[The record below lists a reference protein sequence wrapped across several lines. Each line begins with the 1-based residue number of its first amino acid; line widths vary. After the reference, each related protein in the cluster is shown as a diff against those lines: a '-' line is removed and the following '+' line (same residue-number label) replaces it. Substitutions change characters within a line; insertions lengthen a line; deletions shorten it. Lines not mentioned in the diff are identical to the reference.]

1 MGRPQTISNEEMLAA
16 ARDVF
21 LKHGAFGSTKEIA
34 RRAGI
39 SEAALFKRF
48 STKAQL
54 FMAAMAPPTPGIDAI
69 IARAA
74 AMNSAHKALHALS
87 QAVLDYFRVAI
98 PLILPLVSHPT
109 FGAAELPRNF
119 ETSPATNLLKAIA
132 AYLRSENAR
141 GRLSVQDPLAASG
154 MLVSALHSIA
164 LFEIM
169 GFHDGAMPPAG
180 MRALVDALWRGLE
193 PRTTTTTNRARKTK

>member
-1 MGRPQTISNEEMLAA
+1 MGRPQTISNEDMLTA
-16 ARDVF
+16 AREVF

-54 FMAAMAPPTPGIDAI
+54 FMAAMVPPTPGVDAI
-69 IARAA
+69 VARAS
-74 AMNSAHKALHALS
+74 AMKSARESLQVLA
-87 QAVLDYFRVAI
+87 QAVLDYFRIAI
-98 PLILPLVSHPT
+98 PMILPLISHPT

-119 ETSPATNLLKAIA
+119 ETNPATSLLRAIA
-132 AYLRSENAR
+132 AYLRQEKAR
-141 GRLSVQDPLAASG
+141 GRLRVQDPVTASAV
-154 MLVSALHSIA
+154 LVSALHSIA

-169 GFHDGAMPPAG
+169 GFHGGTMPKAG
-180 MRALVDALWRGLE
+180 VRSLVDALWHGLE
-193 PRTTTTTNRARKTK
+193 PNAVISRRARKSK

>member
-1 MGRPQTISNEEMLAA
+1 MGRPQTISNEDMLAA

-54 FMAAMAPPTPGIDAI
+54 FMAAMAPPLPSIDAI

-74 AMNSAHKALHALS
+74 TMSSAHKALHALS

-109 FGAAELPRNF
+109 FGAADLPRNF
-119 ETSPATNLLKAIA
+119 ETSPATNLLKAIT

-141 GRLSVQDPLAASG
+141 GRLTVEDPLAASG
-154 MLVSALHSIA
+154 MLVAALHSIA

-180 MRALVDALWRGLE
+180 VRALVDALWRGLE
-193 PRTTTTTNRARKTK
+193 PRPTTSNRVRKAR